1 MTGKTL
7 TGCQH
12 VSRRT
17 VSLADNDLLPSRAVK
32 VDETVAQPPQLT
44 VTAQRDAGTE
54 PSLLDRQDD
63 MVMLVMLRNS
73 HDLPGLLENI

>member
-1 MTGKTL
+1 MTGTTL

-32 VDETVAQPPQLT
+32 VDETVAQTPQLT
-44 VTAQRDAGTE
+44 VTAQRDAGAKTA
-54 PSLLDRQDD
+54 LLDIQDD
-63 MVMLVMLRNS
+63 MVMLVMLRYLHNS
-73 HDLPGLLENI
+73 RF